1 MLDMMIQNQMKRSPM
16 EGALHSLASDLG
28 DGNYRL
34 NSYYES
40 ESEATSILG
49 SPVAYIPNPAS
60 AYVKPPL
67 ASTKPQYDSMNESFG
82 EFNISYDNT
91 TQTWTL
97 GKVSKGFFSN
107 LFGSKPSVLFSKSGD
122 NATNRFLTT
131 VEGSS
136 LDPATKSKITD
147 IVINQTDNTGIQ
159 EFVGG
164 QVIHSAI
171 DNVYQSSM
179 PKLTGHSAA
188 DVLAADYVRPM
199 PLTGYNPV
207 RNEIGDA
214 YGMRMQPQVTVS
226 GSNSLPLRHQ
236 DFQSYQ

>member
-16 EGALHSLASDLG
+16 EGALHSLASDFG

-40 ESEATSILG
+40 ESELTSIVG
-49 SPVAYIPNPAS
+49 SPVSYIPNPAS
-60 AYVKPPL
+60 AYVRPPVP
-67 ASTKPQYDSMNESFG
+67 STPPQYASMNETFG
-82 EFNISYDNT
+82 EFNISYDSAT
-91 TQTWTL
+91 KTWSL
-97 GKVSKGFFSN
+97 SKASNGFFSR
-107 LFGSKPSVLFSKSGD
+107 LFGGNKSVLFSKSGD

-159 EFVGG
+159 EYVGG
-164 QVIHSAI
+164 QVIYSSI

-179 PKLTGHSAA
+179 PKLSGHSAA
-188 DVLAADYVRPM
+188 EVLAADYVRPR
-199 PLTGYNPV
+199 PLTGYAPV
-207 RNEIGDA
+207 RNEIGDN
-214 YGMRMQPQVTVS
+214 YGMRMQPQATVS
-226 GSNSLPLRHQ
+226 GGNSLPLRHG
-236 DFQSYQ
+236 DFQSFQ